1 MIDLAGPL
9 WIALHSIVRI
19 NVLAINV
26 CDLVNG
32 ILANVQLTVVRRL
45 VLKGLVLRAARDAR
59 LLKVL

>member
-19 NVLAINV
+19 DVLAINV

>member
-32 ILANVQLTVVRRL
+32 ILANIQLTVVRRL

>member
-26 CDLVNG
+26 CNLVNG